1 MQVIGKWI
9 LHASI
14 SESKETEEKLRAIN
28 SSWIEISP
36 VGDGDEMV
44 LQWADRT

>member
-14 SESKETEEKLRAIN
+14 SESKELREKLNAIN
-28 SSWIEISP
+28 SSWIEISA
-36 VGDGDEMV
+36 VADSDDMV
-44 LQWADRT
+44 LRWADRT